1 MVVTVCKNCFH
12 MDQSGKSWSPMGCVP
27 MLYVPPGDCGSFMG
41 ENKIYNIKYTA
52 EVVHF
57 CGTECP
63 EK

>member
-1 MVVTVCKNCFH
+1 

-27 MLYVPPGDCGSFMG
+27 MLYVPPGDRGSFIG
-41 ENKIYNIKYTA
+41 ENKIYNIKYTT

-57 CGTECP
+57 SGTECP

>member
-1 MVVTVCKNCFH
+1 

-52 EVVHF
+52 EVVH
-57 CGTECP
+57 CSDTECP